1 MKPSTRGATGWWS
14 RRPWRGV
21 ESMHVLIVEDDRLIA
36 ENLYDFLESCGHQ
49 CDFAASL
56 TAARPLL
63 AAGGIDALILDRN
76 LPDGDGATLARSLRS
91 AGKMLPI
98 LMLTARDTLDDK
110 LAGFDAG
117 VDDYLAKPF
126 ALKEVEARLLALQ
139 RRHATA
145 PRSDGGPLSL
155 GPLTY
160 DAAAQEMRLHGQLL
174 SLPPKAIRLLAVMLP
189 HPNRLFS
196 RRELE
201 IAIWGHEQA
210 SSDNLRS
217 VLHTVRKAVGEGV
230 EIQNTHGLGYKLVSR

>member
-1 MKPSTRGATGWWS
+1 
-14 RRPWRGV
+14 
-21 ESMHVLIVEDDRLIA
+21 MHILIVEDDRLIA

-49 CDFAASL
+49 CDFATSL
-56 TAARPLL
+56 TAARALL
-63 AAGGIDALILDRN
+63 ADGGIDALILDRN

-139 RRHATA
+139 RRHAMA
-145 PRSDGGPLSL
+145 QRSDGGPLSL

-160 DAAAQEMRLHGQLL
+160 DASAQEMRLHGQALN
-174 SLPPKAIRLLAVMLP
+174 LPPKAIRLLALMLP

-217 VLHTVRKAVGEGV
+217 VLHTVRKALGEGI
-230 EIQNTHGLGYKLVSR
+230 EIQNIHGLGYKLISR

>member
-1 MKPSTRGATGWWS
+1 
-14 RRPWRGV
+14 
-21 ESMHVLIVEDDRLIA
+21 MHILIVEDDRLIA

-49 CDFAASL
+49 CDFATSL
-56 TAARPLL
+56 AAARLRL
-63 AAGGIDALILDRN
+63 ADASIDALVLDRN
-76 LPDGDGATLARSLRS
+76 LPDGDGATLARQLRS

-98 LMLTARDTLDDK
+98 LMLTARDALDDQ

-117 VDDYLAKPF
+117 ADDYLAKPF

-139 RRHATA
+139 RRSGGRAGSG
-145 PRSDGGPLSL
+145 RLDVGPLA
-155 GPLTY
+155 Y
-160 DAAAQEMRLHGQLL
+160 DASTQEIRLNGQLL
-174 SLPPKAIRLLAVMLP
+174 VLPPKAIRLIAVMMP

-217 VLHTVRKAVGEGV
+217 VLHTVRKAVGDDAAVGV
-230 EIQNTHGLGYKLVSR
+230 RNVHGLGYKLVSA

>member
-1 MKPSTRGATGWWS
+1 
-14 RRPWRGV
+14 
-21 ESMHVLIVEDDRLIA
+21 MHILIVEDDRLIA

-49 CDFAASL
+49 CDFASSLAS
-56 TAARPLL
+56 AKPLL
-63 AAGGIDALILDRN
+63 AAGGIDALILDRS
-76 LPDGDGATLARSLRS
+76 LPDGDGASLARSLRS

-117 VDDYLAKPF
+117 ADDYLAKPF

-139 RRHATA
+139 RRSTA
-145 PRSDGGPLSL
+145 GPVSEGKPLCL
-155 GPLTY
+155 GALTY
-160 DAAAQEMRLHGQLL
+160 DPSAQELHLGGRRL
-174 SLPPKAIRLLAVMLP
+174 SLPPKAARLLVVMLP

-201 IAIWGHEQA
+201 VAIWGHEQA

-217 VLHTVRKAVGEGV
+217 VLHAVRKAVGEGV
-230 EIQNTHGLGYKLVSR
+230 QIENVHGLGYKLVNC

>member
-1 MKPSTRGATGWWS
+1 
-14 RRPWRGV
+14 
-21 ESMHVLIVEDDRLIA
+21 MHILIVEDDRLIA

-49 CDFAASL
+49 CDFASSL
-56 TAARPLL
+56 AGAKPLL
-63 AAGGIDALILDRN
+63 AAGGIDALILDRS

-117 VDDYLAKPF
+117 ADDYLAKPF

-139 RRHATA
+139 RRSA
-145 PRSDGGPLSL
+145 PGPASDGRPLSL
-155 GPLTY
+155 GRLTY
-160 DAAAQEMRLHGQLL
+160 DPSTQELHLDGRRL
-174 SLPPKAIRLLAVMLP
+174 SLPPKAFRLLVVMLP

-201 IAIWGHEQA
+201 VAIWGNAQA

-217 VLHTVRKAVGEGV
+217 VLHAVRKALGDGV
-230 EIQNTHGLGYKLVSR
+230 AIENVHGLGYKLVGG